1 MLAAFYSRTNFQV
14 MIGILPVCEQ
24 TYKISM
30 LILPDILSLFNRFL
44 IFVICYPYEEVC
56 RPRSASLL
64 CAGQLTLYRTHFK
77 Y

>member
-1 MLAAFYSRTNFQV
+1 MENITNKIFYGYSKSMLAAFHSRTNFQV

-44 IFVICYPYEEVC
+44 IFVIC
-56 RPRSASLL
+56 
-64 CAGQLTLYRTHFK
+64 
-77 Y
+77 